1 MAIKPEPT
9 PAPLE
14 EVDAPPAQ
22 ELITAPTN
30 LPAESF
36 EYQSSEQL
44 QRAHNADVF
53 AREQKNNV
61 KVALTEKQKIFKVL
75 NKVIQEHSSTKTVR
89 DIAKKNKRGAM
100 YQLDLS
106 ADIVTILDKIK
117 SDLR

>member
-1 MAIKPEPT
+1 MVAKPEPT

-14 EVDAPPAQ
+14 EVDAPA
-22 ELITAPTN
+22 EEVIAAPIGFN
-30 LPAESF
+30 EVSP

-44 QRAHNADVF
+44 ARAHNADVF
-53 AREQKNNV
+53 AREQKKTQ
-61 KVALTEKQKIFKVL
+61 KVVLTEKQKIFKVL
-75 NKVIQEHSSTKTVR
+75 DGVIKEHNSTKTVR

-106 ADIVTILDKIK
+106 ADIVTILEKIK